1 MAHFKPIQRDTNYL
15 FPPSMNDWLPEHHL
29 ARFIIEIVEQL
40 DLKAMETA
48 YGTSGSA
55 AFHPALLLSILLYGY
70 ATGVFSSRKLENAT
84 YDSVAFRFVAA
95 NEHPDHDTLNTFRK
109 RFLGQIEVLM
119 VQVLMIARTMG
130 MLNLGRIALDG
141 SKLKANASKHSAL
154 SYGHIKQLEVQLQVE
169 VKKLKAL
176 AEAADNEK
184 IPDGMSVPEEIARRE
199 DRIKAI
205 GEAKTKI
212 EKRAKERHAEEEA
225 EYNAKVA
232 KREEKS
238 KQDGKPPRGK
248 APVAPVEGAKDTDQI
263 NLTDA
268 ESRIM
273 KVSGGGFEQCY
284 NGQLAVDMD
293 SMLIV
298 NTDTVQACN
307 DKQQIQ
313 PALERLAE
321 LPEAL
326 GKLEHLVADTGYC
339 SDANVKACVEQKVIP
354 LIAVSRQPRAP
365 SPRSDGTLYRTAAA
379 ERRCNGNGAHAPCT
393 SDEGRTHALCTTQMY
408 GGTGDWHH
416 QIGTG
421 IPSTPR
427 YALLTAGTGKRQ
439 RRIEFGGDGVELE
452 TDVCIGGIARR

>member
-29 ARFIIEIVEQL
+29 ARFVVEIVEQL
-40 DLKAMETA
+40 DLKAMESV

-55 AFHPALLLSILLYGY
+55 PFHPALLLSILVYGY

-109 RFLGQIEVLM
+109 RFLSQIEVLM
-119 VQVLMIARTMG
+119 VQVLLIARTLG
-130 MLNLGRIALDG
+130 VLNLGRIALDG

-154 SYGHIKQLEVQLQVE
+154 SYGYIKQLEVQLQAE
-169 VKKLKAL
+169 VKRLMAL

-184 IPDGMSVPEEIARRE
+184 IPADMNVPEEIARRE

-205 GEAKTKI
+205 GVAKEKI
-212 EKRAKERHAEEEA
+212 EQRAKERHAEEEA
-225 EYNAKVA
+225 AYNAKLTL
-232 KREEKS
+232 REEKARQS
-238 KQDGKPPRGK
+238 GKPPRGK
-248 APVAPVEGAKDTDQI
+248 APVAPVEGARDKDQI
-263 NLTDA
+263 NLTDE

-313 PALERLAE
+313 AALERLAKM
-321 LPEAL
+321 PEAL

-354 LIAVSRQPRAP
+354 LIAVSREHHHPDPLDRFTEPPPLKENATEME
-365 SPRSDGTLYRTAAA
+365 SMR
-379 ERRCNGNGAHAPCT
+379 
-393 SDEGRTHALCTTQMY
+393 HALQTIAGRALYAQRKSTVEPV
-408 GGTGDWHH
+408 
-416 QIGTG
+416 IGIIKSVLG
-421 IPSTPR
+421 FRQFSLR
-427 YALLTAGTGKRQ
+427 GLENVKGELNLVAMAWNLKRMFVLAG
-439 RRIEFGGDGVELE
+439 
-452 TDVCIGGIARR
+452 

>member
-1 MAHFKPIQRDTNYL
+1 MSRFKPIQRDTNYL

-29 ARFIIEIVEQL
+29 ARFVVEIVEQL
-40 DLKAMETA
+40 DLKPMESA
-48 YGTSGSA
+48 YGTSGSDP
-55 AFHPALLLSILLYGY
+55 FHPALLLSILVYGY

-109 RFLGQIEVLM
+109 RFLSQIEVLM
-119 VQVLMIARTMG
+119 VQVLMIARTLG

-154 SYGHIKQLEVQLQVE
+154 SYGHIKQLEVQLQAE
-169 VKKLKAL
+169 VKKLMAL

-184 IPDGMSVPEEIARRE
+184 IPDGMNVPEEIARRE

-205 GEAKTKI
+205 GEAKVKI
-212 EKRAKERHAEEEA
+212 EQRAKERHAEEEA

-232 KREEKS
+232 KREEKAQ
-238 KQDGKPPRGK
+238 KNGKPPRGK
-248 APVAPVEGAKDTDQI
+248 APVAPVEGARDGDQI
-263 NLTDA
+263 NLTDE

-284 NGQLAVDMD
+284 NGQFAVDMD
-293 SMLIV
+293 SLLIV

-321 LPEAL
+321 LPDAL

-339 SDANVKACVEQKVIP
+339 SDVNVNACVEQKVIP
-354 LIAVSRQPRAP
+354 LIAVSRESHHPDPLERFTEPPPLHENATAMEHMRHLLKTKAGRAIYAQ
-365 SPRSDGTLYRTAAA
+365 RK
-379 ERRCNGNGAHAPCT
+379 CT
-393 SDEGRTHALCTTQMY
+393 VEPV
-408 GGTGDWHH
+408 
-416 QIGTG
+416 IGIIKSVLG
-421 IPSTPR
+421 FRQYSLR
-427 YALLTAGTGKRQ
+427 GLENVKGELNLVAMAWNLKRMFVLAG
-439 RRIEFGGDGVELE
+439 
-452 TDVCIGGIARR
+452 